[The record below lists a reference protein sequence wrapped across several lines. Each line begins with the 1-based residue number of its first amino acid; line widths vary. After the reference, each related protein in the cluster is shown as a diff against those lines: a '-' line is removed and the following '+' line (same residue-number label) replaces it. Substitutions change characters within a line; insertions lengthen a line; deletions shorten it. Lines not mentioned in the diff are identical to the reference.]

1 MVRPPH
7 SDPDIEDMAMVRVL
21 VAVLVKDV
29 VLEAVLGLVLAGD
42 EATEEVSTRVALTL
56 PWEEGMGVLM
66 P

>member
-1 MVRPPH
+1 MVWLPH

-29 VLEAVLGLVLAGD
+29 ASEAVLGLVLAGD
-42 EATEEVSTRVALTL
+42 EATEEVSSLVALTL
-56 PWEEGMGVLM
+56 PWEEDMGVLM